1 MYRAETKNHLLPI
14 FIFIIIQFNLH
25 QSNKNVGI
33 LQKRAYIDDIEN
45 PSGSAQMIFNGIKMT
60 MPELKA

>member
-14 FIFIIIQFNLH
+14 FIIIKFNLH

-45 PSGSAQMIFNGIKMT
+45 PSGSAQMIFNHIKMA
-60 MPELKA
+60 MPELTA

>member
-1 MYRAETKNHLLPI
+1 MYRAETKNHLLP
-14 FIFIIIQFNLH
+14 IFIIIQFNLH

-45 PSGSAQMIFNGIKMT
+45 PSGSTQMIFNDIKMA
-60 MPELKA
+60 MPELTA

>member
-1 MYRAETKNHLLPI
+1 MYRAETKNHLLP
-14 FIFIIIQFNLH
+14 IFIIIQFNLH

-45 PSGSAQMIFNGIKMT
+45 PSGSTQMIFNDIKMA
-60 MPELKA
+60 MP